1 MFHMFNDLGGKE
13 VMVFIIGCLMIIGII
28 FLSLMYRGVVH
39 YRLNQVPTKQS
50 SRLFKT
56 KLVQFKQK
64 ELRKSMVY
72 LFAGIIGILIVLT
85 FSLFQL
91 FQLET
96 YVQELKINNQVL
108 QGDIRILKK
117 KKISTKSRLKDYP
130 PAGLEL
136 KNDLDLNH
144 QTIERKE
151 QTEEV
156 LSKQLQSYVDDAQLV
171 ISSSNEADS
180 LTMTLTGTVEETTA
194 DLVILGKNISAF
206 MREAEGVKEIVE
218 VHISINTH
226 EGHDVYKGTYTRN
239 DSGQFVFQSELRKG
253 KG

>member
-1 MFHMFNDLGGKE
+1 MFDDLGGKE
-13 VMVFIIGCLMIIGII
+13 VMVFIMGCLIIIGII
-28 FLSLMYRGVVH
+28 FLSLTFRGVVH
-39 YRLNQVPTKQS
+39 YRLNQVPTKQT

-72 LFAGIIGILIVLT
+72 LFAGMIGILIVLT
-85 FSLFQL
+85 FSLFQM

-96 YVQELKINNQVL
+96 YVQELKINTQVL

-117 KKISTKSRLKDYP
+117 KKISTKSKLEDYP
-130 PAGLEL
+130 SSGLEL
-136 KNDLDLNH
+136 KNNLELNH

-151 QTEEV
+151 QTEKV
-156 LSKQLQSYVDDAQLV
+156 LSKQLQSYIDDAQLV
-171 ISSSNEADS
+171 ISSSSEADS
-180 LTMTLTGTVEETTA
+180 LTMNLTGTVEATTA
-194 DLVILGKNISAF
+194 DLVVLGKNITAF
-206 MREAEGVKEIVE
+206 MREVEGAKEIVE
-218 VHISINTH
+218 VHVSINTH
-226 EGHDVYKGTYTRN
+226 EGNDVYKGTYIRN